1 MKIFWSPKARN
12 DFENILDY
20 LLKEWGIKE
29 VESLIKKTDRVLN
42 AIAQNPKMFIES
54 SKRKNVRKGFI
65 TKHNSVFYLVK
76 SRNKEVV
83 LLTFWDN
90 RQNPE
95 KLIY

>member
-65 TKHNSVFYLVK
+65 TSTTVCFI
-76 SRNKEVV
+76 
-83 LLTFWDN
+83 W
-90 RQNPE
+90 
-95 KLIY
+95 